1 MPCETICATD
11 AADTA
16 ATPDDGGAPALD
28 ADVTILAFSGD
39 FDRITAALMVATG
52 AAAAGQRVHV
62 YFAFWGL
69 VALKQRRRLRGKSL
83 VHRMLTLMLP
93 SGPATLSTSR
103 LNMGGIGPW
112 LFRRLM
118 KETGMPTPEE
128 LLVLARDLGVKIIV
142 CQTSM
147 DVMGIGADE
156 LLADVHHAGVASFA
170 ADATRSK
177 TSLVF

>member
-1 MPCETICATD
+1 MASTTICPTD
-11 AADTA
+11 AAARA
-16 ATPDDGGAPALD
+16 AEADDAGAPAGG

-39 FDRITAALMVATG
+39 FDRITAALLVATA

-69 VALKQRRRLRGKSL
+69 VALKQRRRLRGKSI

-103 LNMGGIGPW
+103 LNMGGVGPW

-118 KETGMPTPEE
+118 KETGMPTPDE

-142 CQTSM
+142 CPTSM
-147 DVMGIGADE
+147 EIMGIGEDE
-156 LLADVHHAGVASFA
+156 LLADLHHAGVASFA
-170 ADATRSK
+170 ADAARSK
-177 TSLVF
+177 SSLVF